1 MAAVDCL
8 DKFIYILS
16 GSNVHFRTDT
26 PVNSM
31 ADTDIFYTA
40 SAVYDQIQF
49 LRCLFLSMTDLKF
62 SGTCAVFILL
72 QYIPFCS
79 RQNPWCR
86 GPDYSHILH
95 DYLSAHAKL
104 CCQRSGR
111 HRFLCLMKEF

>member
-49 LRCLFLSMTDLKF
+49 LRCLFLSMTDFKF
-62 SGTCAVFILL
+62 SGTCAVFIVDR
-72 QYIPFCS
+72 IPGVEARITAISCTIT
-79 RQNPWCR
+79 CR
-86 GPDYSHILH
+86 LTPNCAA
-95 DYLSAHAKL
+95 SALAATGF
-104 CCQRSGR
+104 SA
-111 HRFLCLMKEF
+111 